1 MDLCGVYVSPAV
13 AGLRDRGRMPLVL
26 AGWDDYSIWGWDE
39 QEGSLFAQLWRNA
52 DDSGDPPRHWITPV
66 YGWPETGSLPELAA
80 RIAAVT
86 GCVLR
91 DVLLALA
98 RCAPALADTELR
110 ARADS
115 GESTNDSR

>member
-66 YGWPETGSLPELAA
+66 YGWPETGSPAELAA
-80 RIAAVT
+80 RIASVT
-86 GCVLR
+86 GSALR
-91 DVLLALA
+91 DALLALA
-98 RCAPALADTELR
+98 QCAPELVAAELR
-110 ARADS
+110 ALAAS
-115 GESTNDSR
+115 A

>member
-1 MDLCGVYVSPAV
+1 MDLCEVYVSPA
-13 AGLRDRGRMPLVL
+13 AAQLRDRGRMPLVL

-39 QEGSLFAQLWRNA
+39 QEATLFAQLWRNT

-80 RIAAVT
+80 RIASVT
-86 GCVLR
+86 GCALR

-98 RCAPALADTELR
+98 QCAPGRAAAELQ
-110 ARADS
+110 ARAAS
-115 GESTNDSR
+115 V